1 MTTHLTKYQKQALA
15 RAIIDD
21 LPPLEDRTSDFK
33 EAATFALKDLVP
45 ANILQLWK
53 SGSPYIKVACV
64 WGYGYQLLQHPALH
78 APHSQ
83 NFSTAELE
91 SAMEDS
97 AVAAIFKELD
107 EATSERHKLEQRI
120 EGACES
126 VSTAK
131 AFRTRFPEFAKYLPE
146 EAQATNLPADANLV
160 TDLMQAGWPK
170 EKK

>member
-1 MTTHLTKYQKQALA
+1 MTTRLTKYQKQALA

-21 LPPLEDRTSDFK
+21 LPPLEDRTNDFK
-33 EAATFALKDLVP
+33 AAAVFALRDLVP

-53 SGSPYIKVACV
+53 SGSPYIKVAQV
-64 WGYGYQLLQHPALH
+64 WGRWLGSKHSALY
-78 APHSQ
+78 APYSLD
-83 NFSTAELE
+83 FETDALGE
-91 SAMEDS
+91 AMKDS
-97 AVAAIFKELD
+97 AVAAIFQDLNDKLCEREEL
-107 EATSERHKLEQRI
+107 ESRI
-120 EGACES
+120 RNAVES

-146 EAQATNLPADANLV
+146 EAQATNLPADANLI

>member
-64 WGYGYQLLQHPALH
+64 WSGRRVGKHPALH

-107 EATSERHKLEQRI
+107 EAASERHKLEQRI

-146 EAQATNLPADANLV
+146 EAQATSDFNLV